1 MTPIALRRLDAA
13 QWRGETAAARRFVE
27 PEADEEGRVRL
38 GELFGRDITAE
49 QAVAEIVDDVRR
61 RGDAAVREWTRR
73 IDGVEVTQLRAD
85 ATALQQAW
93 DATPHDVQEALRTAH
108 ARIVAFHELQRDERL
123 RGTPDLGLRPT
134 PLRRAGCYVPGGRA
148 AYPSTVLMNA
158 TPAQVAGVDS
168 VAIATP
174 PGPDGRP
181 HPYVL
186 AAAHLIGVSEVLA
199 MGGAQ
204 AVAALAYGTE
214 SVRPVDK
221 IVGPGNLY
229 VTLAK
234 RAVFGAVGIDGMA
247 GPSEVLIV
255 ASEGADAGFVAA
267 DLVSQLEHDP
277 LAWAVCITDRAE
289 LADAVENEFTRAA
302 SAAQRAGIIAAAAG
316 RHGMVVLCRDMEEAL
331 QLTDE
336 FAPEHLEL
344 QGAAAEALVDRVR
357 CAGAIFLGG
366 NSPVPMGDYIAGP
379 NHTLPTGG
387 AARFSGP
394 LSVMDF
400 VRWSSVTRLSSADI
414 DALGPAACTLAEAEG
429 LHGHTESI
437 RLRLNTG
444 GTLSFGRT
452 PAANDGVGEAP
463 ERGASAPG
471 RTGAPS

>member
-1 MTPIALRRLDAA
+1 MSIALRRVDAP
-13 QWRGETAAARRFVE
+13 QWRTEIAAARRFVE
-27 PEADEEGRVRL
+27 PDADEQGRARL
-38 GELFGRDITAE
+38 RALFGRDISAE
-49 QAVAEIVDDVRR
+49 QAVREIVEDVRI
-61 RGDAAVREWTRR
+61 RGDAALREWTLR
-73 IDGVEVTQLRAD
+73 IDGVDV
-85 ATALQQAW
+85 ATVHAAPESLQRAW
-93 DATPHDVQEALRTAH
+93 DATPPDVQGALRLAH
-108 ARIVAFHELQRDERL
+108 NRIRAFHELQRDQRL
-123 RGTPDLGLRPT
+123 RGTPDLGLRPS

-158 TPAQVAGVDS
+158 IPAQVAGVDE

-174 PGPDGRP
+174 PGPDGTA

-186 AAAHLIGVSEVLA
+186 AAAHLIGVGEVLA

-214 SVRPVDK
+214 SVRAVDK

-247 GPSEVLIV
+247 GPSEVLVI
-255 ASEGADAGFVAA
+255 ASDGADARFVAA

-277 LAWAVCITDRAE
+277 LAWAVCITDSANVAAE
-289 LADAVENEFTRAA
+289 VATEFTRAA
-302 SAAQRAGIIAAAAG
+302 ESAQRAGIIEAAAG
-316 RHGMVVLCRDMEEAL
+316 RHGMLVLCRDMEEAL
-331 QLTDE
+331 DLCDS

-344 QGAAAEALVDRVR
+344 QGRAAEALVDRVR
-357 CAGAIFLGG
+357 CAGAIFVGAA
-366 NSPVPMGDYIAGP
+366 SPVPMGDYIAGP

-400 VRWSSVTRLSSADI
+400 VRWSSVTRLSAADVE
-414 DALGPAACTLAEAEG
+414 ALGPAACTLAEAEG

-437 RLRLNTG
+437 RLRLN
-444 GTLSFGRT
+444 SRART
-452 PAANDGVGEAP
+452 PA
-463 ERGASAPG
+463 
-471 RTGAPS
+471 